1 MSKSKNS
8 KVFPVILAGGSGT
21 RLWPLSRELTPK
33 QLISLGGEDS
43 LLQQTIDR
51 AYMVSDNT
59 PIIVTNKKIHDQ
71 VDHSKLPKTV
81 EFLLEPSPK
90 NTAPAI
96 AMAVSR
102 ALEVDPEA
110 VVVILSADHHID
122 NGKFIPFVDAGIE
135 TAMNTDRI
143 VLIGI
148 KPIRPETGYG
158 YIKIGEKIDAAAYEI
173 DAFREKPNK
182 KTAESYIADGKY
194 LWNAGIFIA
203 KAKVLKAEFEAHLPE
218 LKGLFAGNNSEEV
231 FAGIEPFSIDNG
243 LLEKTKNIAVVPAD
257 AAWNDLGSWGSIY
270 DISEMDIHENYLEG
284 NVITEDTTGSLIMS
298 RGNRRIAT
306 IGLKDVVVIDTEDVT
321 LICDRDQSQNVK
333 HIVDRVK
340 LEPNNKDYIEH
351 KTMQRPWGRYTI
363 LDEGNGFK
371 VKFIHV
377 NPKSKLSLQSHVHR
391 DEHWVV
397 VKGVAEITHDNEVKT
412 FGPNDGLII
421 PKGTK
426 HRLENMGDTELTVVE
441 VAIGDYIEEDDIQRF
456 DDIYLRK

>member
-1 MSKSKNS
+1 MSRSTKT
-8 KVFPVILAGGSGT
+8 VYPVILAGGSGT

-51 AYMVSDNT
+51 AYLLSENT

-71 VDHSKLPKTV
+71 VDLTKLPKTV

-96 AMAVSR
+96 ALAVR
-102 ALEVDPEA
+102 KALEADPES

-122 NGKFIPFVDAGIE
+122 NEKFIPFVELAIE
-135 TAMNTDRI
+135 TATNTGRI

-158 YIKIGEKIDAAAYEI
+158 YIKIGEKIDEAAFEI
-173 DAFREKPNK
+173 SSFKEKPNK
-182 KTAESYIADGKY
+182 KTAETYMKDDKY

-203 KAKVLKAEFEAHLPE
+203 KAKVLKAEFEKHLPE
-218 LKGLFAGNNSEEV
+218 LKDLFSGEESEKV
-231 FAGIEPFSIDNG
+231 FAQIKPFSIDTG
-243 LLEKTKNIAVVPAD
+243 LLEKTKNIAVVPTN

-270 DISEMDIHENYLEG
+270 DISEMDINDNYLEG
-284 NVITEDTTGSLIMS
+284 NVITEDTTGSLVMS

-306 IGLKDVVVIDTEDVT
+306 IGLKDVVVVDTEDVT

-333 HIVDRVK
+333 HIVDRIK

-363 LDEGNGFK
+363 LDEDNGFK

-377 NPKSKLSLQSHVHR
+377 NPRSKLSLQSHKHR

-397 VKGVAEITHDNEVKT
+397 VKGQALITHDEEEKIY
-412 FGPNDGLII
+412 GPNDGLII
-421 PKGTK
+421 PIGTK
-426 HRLENMGDTELTVVE
+426 HRLENIGETELTVVE

>member
-1 MSKSKNS
+1 MKNKSNI
-8 KVFPVILAGGSGT
+8 VYPVILAGGSGT

-33 QLISLGGEDS
+33 QLIALGGEDS

-51 AYMVSDNT
+51 AYLLSENT

-71 VDHSKLPKTV
+71 VDFTKLPKTV

-96 AMAVSR
+96 ALAVRR
-102 ALEVDPEA
+102 ALELDPES

-122 NGKFIPFVDAGIE
+122 DEKFVPFVEHAIE
-135 TAMNTDRI
+135 AAVDTNRI

-158 YIKIGEKIDAAAYEI
+158 YIKIGKKIDGAAFEI
-173 DAFREKPNK
+173 SDFVEKPNK
-182 KTAESYIADGKY
+182 KKAETYLADEKY

-203 KAKVLKAEFEAHLPE
+203 KAKVLKAEFDKHLPE
-218 LKGLFAGNNSEEV
+218 LKDLFSDKPSESV
-231 FAGIEPFSIDNG
+231 FENIEPFSIDTG
-243 LLEKTKNIAVVPAD
+243 LLEKTKNIAVVPAS

-270 DISEMDIHENYLEG
+270 DISKMDINDNYLEG
-284 NVITEDTTGSLIMS
+284 NVITKDTTGSLIMS

-306 IGLKDVVVIDTEDVT
+306 IGLKDVVIVDTEDVT

-333 HIVDRVK
+333 HIVEQVK
-340 LEPNNKDYIEH
+340 LEPNNKDYIVH
-351 KTMQRPWGRYTI
+351 KTMQRPWGRFTI
-363 LDEGNGFK
+363 LDEANGFK

-377 NPKSKLSLQSHVHR
+377 NPKSKISLQSHVHR

-397 VKGVAEITHDNEVKT
+397 VKGEARITHEDEVKT

-421 PKGTK
+421 PAGTK

-456 DDIYLRK
+456 DDIYLRG